1 VRRRIVEQRYRDRIE
16 AAYLEGPGGN

>member
-16 AAYLEGPGGN
+16 AAYIEGPGA